1 MTAMQ
6 RSTLHYIF
14 DEGQVQISA
23 NGAGFDE
30 KTNIAYDH
38 LNRVIET
45 KFSYLLYISQ
55 NMAYIIPK
63 SCLKPE
69 EIPLLG
75 AFLREKVGIQKYQ
88 SLVG

>member
-1 MTAMQ
+1 
-6 RSTLHYIF
+6 IF

-55 NMAYIIPK
+55 NMAYIILK
-63 SCLKPE
+63 SSLKPE